1 MDFGILAEGVVE
13 LDPMSGRMVL
23 RIQEV
28 DGSNTFLD
36 IQERMENYKGEAVRF
51 IMTPLR
57 TVDEISKLVDSGE
70 IAVEDVPILKSKQN

>member
-13 LDPMSGRMVL
+13 LDPMSGRMVI
-23 RIQEV
+23 RIQEL

-36 IQERMENYKGEAVRF
+36 IQERMEKYKGEAVRF
-51 IMTPLR
+51 ILTPQR

-70 IAVEDVPILKSKQN
+70 IVGDVPTLKSTQN